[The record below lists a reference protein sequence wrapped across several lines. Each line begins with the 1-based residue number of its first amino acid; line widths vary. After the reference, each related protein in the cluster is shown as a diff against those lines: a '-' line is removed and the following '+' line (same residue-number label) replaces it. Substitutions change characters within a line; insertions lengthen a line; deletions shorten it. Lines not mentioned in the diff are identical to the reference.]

1 MENLVLI
8 LLIAVFFELLIAGS
22 VENNKISL
30 ILYHSIIIEM
40 VVIIITVFIQ
50 IF

>member
-1 MENLVLI
+1 MENLVFI
-8 LLIAVFFELLIAGS
+8 LLIIVFFELLIAGS
-22 VENNKISL
+22 VKNDKISL
-30 ILYHSIIIEM
+30 ILYHSIIVEM